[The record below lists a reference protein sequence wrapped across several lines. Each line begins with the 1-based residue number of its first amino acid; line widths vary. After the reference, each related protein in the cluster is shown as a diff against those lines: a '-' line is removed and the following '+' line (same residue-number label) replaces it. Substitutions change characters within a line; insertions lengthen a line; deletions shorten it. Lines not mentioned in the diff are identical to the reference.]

1 MPTNWR
7 IYGANT
13 VATKLD
19 RGDLPGFFC
28 KTVVVGPNEAAIVV
42 RDGQVREILTEA
54 KVEAADVLDQLASVF
69 RLGADISVF
78 FVDTGPIDLTI
89 FLGETE
95 KRATYTNEARQVE
108 ASASQVQLRTVDIL
122 SASGQ
127 IGWTTETEHY
137 EQGSGSATARS
148 DVSTLALVAM
158 TADKEI
164 VQAEC
169 RVRLRIDPDGV
180 IDFIGLLKGK
190 RGLATWDLS
199 ALLRDELFA
208 KLLVPEIATRKAED
222 LRGDKAFLSQLEGQV
237 NSQLGQAL
245 SVSGLI
251 LDSFSILW
259 GLTEQERADIAR
271 RRAEREEQA
280 RDFARTRRVAHLM
293 REQEI
298 AKTRIANLQELKTA
312 SASGDQ
318 EYQDLLLA
326 SEIDRQ
332 LMVKGKQVDD
342 ARIDAQ
348 IREIELET
356 DNKESMA
363 KLERRRAEEEL
374 RLDVEDREFRQ
385 KNAARLMAIEV
396 EDKEMWSMVKMQI
409 EMATSKHEQEMSKR
423 RQESDVELRRLHDEI
438 EDRYQQR
445 KLKLDESLARMGM
458 MERLVKD
465 GLDTGVTDTSVL
477 KEMLQQATEQ
487 EYATT
492 SDAKVQARADA
503 HAAANN
509 VDTFKEAEDR
519 EREHQAKM
527 TDLSSQMMQSA
538 KQAPPQ
544 TVVTGTPE
552 AVPPQ
557 PQAPII
563 INNSPSQVQPA
574 STEQSC
580 NSCGNSV
587 QPDWKVC
594 PSCGRSL

>member
-19 RGDLPGFFC
+19 RSDLPGFFS
-28 KTVVVGPNEAAIVV
+28 KTVVDGPNEAAIVV

-54 KVEAADVLDQLASVF
+54 KIEAADILDQLASLF

-95 KRATYTNEARQVE
+95 KRTTSTNEALKIGV
-108 ASASQVQLRTVDIL
+108 SASHVQSRAVDIL
-122 SASGQ
+122 SASEQ
-127 IGWTTETEHY
+127 SGWTAETEQY
-137 EQGSGSATARS
+137 EQGSGSVTART
-148 DVSTLALVAM
+148 DVSTLGLVAM

-169 RVRLRIDPDGV
+169 RIQLRIDPDGA
-180 IDFIGLLKGK
+180 INLIGLLKGK
-190 RGLATWDLS
+190 RALATWDLS

-208 KLLVPEIATRKAED
+208 KLLVPEIATRKAGD
-222 LRGDKAFLSQLEGQV
+222 LRGDKAFLSHLEDQV

-251 LDSFSILW
+251 LESFSILW

-271 RRAEREEQA
+271 RRAEREERA
-280 RDFARTRRVAHLM
+280 RDFARTRRVAHLI

-312 SASGDQ
+312 TATGDQ

-326 SEIDRQ
+326 SEINRQ
-332 LMVKGKQVDD
+332 LMVKGKEVDD

-356 DNKESMA
+356 DNKESMT

-374 RLDVEDREFRQ
+374 RLDVEGREFRQ
-385 KNAARLMAIEV
+385 KNAARLMAVEV
-396 EDKEMWSMVKMQI
+396 EDKEMWSMVKIQI
-409 EMATSKHEQEMSKR
+409 EMATSKYEQEMSKR
-423 RQESDVELRRLHDEI
+423 RQEIDAELRRLHDDI

-445 KLKLDESLARMGM
+445 KLKLDESMARMGM
-458 MERLVKD
+458 VERLVKD
-465 GLDTGVTDTSVL
+465 GLNTGATDASVL
-477 KEMLQQATEQ
+477 KAMLQQATEQ

-492 SDAKVQARADA
+492 SDAKVQARAEA
-503 HAAANN
+503 QAAANN
-509 VDTFKEAEDR
+509 VDTIKEAEDR
-519 EREHQAKM
+519 ERQHQAKM

-557 PQAPII
+557 PQTPII
-563 INNSPSQVQPA
+563 INNSPSQAQPA
-574 STEQSC
+574 STEQFCSSC
-580 NSCGNSV
+580 STLV